1 MNLVLYMS
9 YLLTVSLINLH
20 TRKPFEL
27 FWLNAKSEKQL
38 FTELFGTFRDS
49 DFIYFNIWELP

>member
-1 MNLVLYMS
+1 MS